1 MRRLTLILGLAIV
14 CLVILAGYAM
24 LPASFNDE
32 RVTAVIPQGAN
43 AKQVAGLLKDAG
55 AIRSTGAFVLLARL
69 SGQAGDLKPGQY
81 ELRRNALPFQIV
93 RKIARGE
100 VAAGWVTIPEGYTI
114 RQIADLLAEK
124 GIADREAF
132 IGTVL
137 YGRDRMSDVVQ
148 TRANMEGYLFPDTYL
163 IPRGAGATAAAKL
176 MYDNFDRKVWRTLN
190 TEIRASKLYE
200 LSGGSKQSVTLG
212 DCLHAVITLA
222 SLIEREA
229 KTDEDR
235 ALISGVLWNRL
246 RRGMKLDVDA
256 TIQYALGNHKSRLF
270 FRDLAVDSAY
280 NTYKNPGLPPG
291 PIANPGLRS
300 IQAALRPAKCPY
312 LYYVARPDGSHVFT
326 RTLEEHNRAVA
337 AIRAESR
344 MAAPS
349 KRSGVGN
356 GESA

>member
-1 MRRLTLILGLAIV
+1 MMRRFWLILALGVV
-14 CLVILAGYAM
+14 CVALLAGYALM
-24 LPASFNDE
+24 PASFKDE

-43 AKQVAGLLKDAG
+43 ARQAASVLKRAG
-55 AIRSTGAFVLLARL
+55 AIRSAGAFVLLARL

-124 GIADREAF
+124 GLADRKAF
-132 IGTVL
+132 IGKAL
-137 YGRDRMSDVVQ
+137 YG
-148 TRANMEGYLFPDTYL
+148 RANMEGYLFPDTYL
-163 IPRGAGATAAAKL
+163 MPRGYGATAAAKL
-176 MYDNFDRKVWRTLN
+176 MYDNFAKKVSRPLN
-190 TEIRASKLYE
+190 AEIRASELYE
-200 LSGGSKQSVTLG
+200 LGGGNKQSATPGNRLR
-212 DCLHAVITLA
+212 AVITLA

-229 KTDEDR
+229 KADGDR
-235 ALISGVLWNRL
+235 AMISGVLWNRL

-256 TIQYALGNHKSRLF
+256 TVQYALGNHKSRLF
-270 FRDLAVDSAY
+270 YRDLTVDSAY

-300 IQAALRPAKCPY
+300 IQAALKPANCPY

-337 AIRAESR
+337 AIRSETG

-349 KRSGVGN
+349 KRSGVVN
-356 GESA
+356 GKAA

>member
-1 MRRLTLILGLAIV
+1 MRRFWLILALGVV
-14 CLVILAGYAM
+14 CVALLAGYALM
-24 LPASFNDE
+24 PASFKDE

-43 AKQVAGLLKDAG
+43 ARQAASVLKRAG
-55 AIRSTGAFVLLARL
+55 AIRSAGAFVLLARL

-124 GIADREAF
+124 GLADRKAF
-132 IGTVL
+132 IGKAL
-137 YGRDRMSDVVQ
+137 YG
-148 TRANMEGYLFPDTYL
+148 RANMEGYLFPDTYL
-163 IPRGAGATAAAKL
+163 MPRGYGAAAAAKQ
-176 MYDNFDRKVWRTLN
+176 MYDNFARKVWLPLN
-190 TEIRASKLYE
+190 AEIRASELYE
-200 LSGGSKQSVTLG
+200 LGGGSKQSATPGNRLR
-212 DCLHAVITLA
+212 AVITLA

-229 KTDEDR
+229 KADGDR
-235 ALISGVLWNRL
+235 AMISGVLWNRL

-256 TIQYALGNHKSRLF
+256 TVQYALGNHRSRLF
-270 FRDLAVDSAY
+270 YRDLAVDSAY

-300 IQAALRPAKCPY
+300 IQAALKPANCPY

-337 AIRAESR
+337 AIRSESK

-349 KRSGVGN
+349 KRSGVVN
-356 GESA
+356 GKTA

>member
-1 MRRLTLILGLAIV
+1 MRRFWLILALGVV
-14 CLVILAGYAM
+14 CVALLAGYALM
-24 LPASFNDE
+24 PASFKDE

-43 AKQVAGLLKDAG
+43 ARQAASVLKRAG
-55 AIRSTGAFVLLARL
+55 AIRSAGAFVLLARL
-69 SGQAGDLKPGQY
+69 SRQAGDLKPGQY
-81 ELRRNALPFQIV
+81 ELRRNALSFQIV

-124 GIADREAF
+124 EIADRRAF
-132 IGTVL
+132 VGTAL
-137 YGRDRMSDVVQ
+137 YGRNRAPAIG
-148 TRANMEGYLFPDTYL
+148 RAPANMEGYLFPDTYL
-163 IPRGAGATAAAKL
+163 MPRGYGATAAAKL
-176 MYDNFDRKVWRTLN
+176 MYDNFAKKVSRPLN
-190 TEIRASKLYE
+190 AEIRASELYE
-200 LSGGSKQSVTLG
+200 LGGGNKQSATPGNRLR
-212 DCLHAVITLA
+212 AVITLA

-229 KTDEDR
+229 KADGDR
-235 ALISGVLWNRL
+235 AMISGVLWNRL

-256 TIQYALGNHKSRLF
+256 TVQYALGNHKSRLF
-270 FRDLAVDSAY
+270 YRDLAVDSAY